1 MNFNLWSGYKPYKMP
16 GPAVWGS
23 GNGRRSIED
32 DEDVAANVTEIESA
46 PVVRKHARDL
56 PVVLN

>member
-1 MNFNLWSGYKPYKMP
+1 MP

-32 DEDVAANVTEIESA
+32 DDAAGANVTEIESA